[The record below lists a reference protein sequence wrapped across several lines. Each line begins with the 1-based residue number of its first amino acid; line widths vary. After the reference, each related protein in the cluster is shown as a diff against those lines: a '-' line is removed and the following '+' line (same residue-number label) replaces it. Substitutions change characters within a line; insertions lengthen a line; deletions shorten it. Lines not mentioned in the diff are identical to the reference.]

1 MTQGICEESQV
12 SKVRS
17 EAESES
23 GDPLEER
30 GRQEGARARACIHTA
45 RVCLACVCVCPMWV
59 VCLFRANAWCVY
71 TCACVLCTCVEC
83 VHACVHGWCV
93 CTCMQ
98 MGVCTCT
105 HLYAEVKNAF
115 QHTVETESGWLGGQE
130 W

>member
-1 MTQGICEESQV
+1 M

-59 VCLFRANAWCVY
+59 VCLFRAN
-71 TCACVLCTCVEC
+71 
-83 VHACVHGWCV
+83 H
-93 CTCMQ
+93 
-98 MGVCTCT
+98 GVCTHVHVCCV
-105 HLYAEVKNAF
+105 HVWSVCMHVF
-115 QHTVETESGWLGGQE
+115 MGGVCAPVCRRVSAHAHICMQK
-130 W
+130 

>member
-23 GDPLEER
+23 GIHWKR
-30 GRQEGARARACIHTA
+30 EGDRRALGLGPAFTLPESAWH
-45 RVCLACVCVCPMWV
+45 VCVCVLCG
-59 VCLFRANAWCVY
+59 WCVY
-71 TCACVLCTCVEC
+71 FVQMHGVCTHVHVCC
-83 VHACVHGWCV
+83 VHVWSV